1 MEYEGQICRSPM
13 ERTAFSLPVT
23 VGCCY
28 NKCYFCNLFKHL
40 QYRELPLDQVE
51 AELRRVSEM
60 GAAPKTVFL
69 GDGSAFNLSAERLLE
84 ILALIRRYFP
94 SRPAV
99 NMDATVPSVLSKT
112 QDSLR
117 ALSENG
123 VRRLHIGIETGLDD
137 VLALMNKCHS
147 KPQACEAVERL
158 HGAGIIY
165 DAHIMTGAAG
175 KGRGVENAA
184 ALAEFF
190 NRTRPGRIT
199 NFSMFIHK
207 ETPLYGLV
215 QNGKFTPADEL
226 ENLEEERA
234 LIERLE
240 IAAAYDGL
248 HDFVPFRLQGKLPS
262 DRAKMLEKLD
272 AAIAA
277 QKKKPPV
284 VALV

>member
-13 ERTAFSLPVT
+13 ERAAFSLPVT

-40 QYRELPLDQVE
+40 QYRELPLDQIE

-69 GDGSAFNLSAERLLE
+69 GDGSAFNLPAERLLE

-158 HGAGIIY
+158 HEAGIIY
-165 DAHIMTGAAG
+165 DAHIMTGVAG
-175 KGRGVENAA
+175 KGVESKTPPRSQNSSTGRAQGA
-184 ALAEFF
+184 SPIFRCSYIRKHRCTALC
-190 NRTRPGRIT
+190 RTGSSRRRTSLKISRKNEP
-199 NFSMFIHK
+199 
-207 ETPLYGLV
+207 
-215 QNGKFTPADEL
+215 
-226 ENLEEERA
+226 
-234 LIERLE
+234 
-240 IAAAYDGL
+240 
-248 HDFVPFRLQGKLPS
+248 
-262 DRAKMLEKLD
+262 
-272 AAIAA
+272 
-277 QKKKPPV
+277 
-284 VALV
+284 

>member
-13 ERTAFSLPVT
+13 ERDAFSLPVT

-40 QYRELPLDQVE
+40 QYRELPLDQIE

-60 GAAPKTVFL
+60 GAASKTVFL
-69 GDGSAFNLSAERLLE
+69 GDGSAFNLSSERLLE

-112 QDSLR
+112 QDSLH

-158 HGAGIIY
+158 HEAGIIY
-165 DAHIMTGAAG
+165 DAHIMTGVAG

-248 HDFVPFRLQGKLPS
+248 HDFVPFRFQGKLPS

-272 AAIAA
+272 TAIAA

>member
-1 MEYEGQICRSPM
+1 MEYEGQIYRSPM
-13 ERTAFSLPVT
+13 ERAAFSLPVT

-40 QYRELPLDQVE
+40 QYRELPLDQIE

-158 HGAGIIY
+158 HEAGIIY

>member
-13 ERTAFSLPVT
+13 ERAAFSLPVT

-51 AELRRVSEM
+51 AEQRRVSEM

-69 GDGSAFNLSAERLLE
+69 GDGSAFNLSSERLLE

-112 QDSLR
+112 QDSLH

-158 HGAGIIY
+158 HEAGIIY

>member
-1 MEYEGQICRSPM
+1 MDRA
-13 ERTAFSLPVT
+13 AFSLPVT

-40 QYRELPLDQVE
+40 QYRELPLDQIE

-69 GDGSAFNLSAERLLE
+69 GDGSAFNLSSERLLE

-94 SRPAV
+94 SCPAV

-158 HGAGIIY
+158 HEAGIIY

>member
-1 MEYEGQICRSPM
+1 M
-13 ERTAFSLPVT
+13 ERAAFSLPVT
-23 VGCCY
+23 GGCCY

>member
-1 MEYEGQICRSPM
+1 
-13 ERTAFSLPVT
+13 
-23 VGCCY
+23 
-28 NKCYFCNLFKHL
+28 
-40 QYRELPLDQVE
+40 
-51 AELRRVSEM
+51 
-60 GAAPKTVFL
+60 
-69 GDGSAFNLSAERLLE
+69 
-84 ILALIRRYFP
+84 
-94 SRPAV
+94 
-99 NMDATVPSVLSKT
+99 MDATVPSVLSKT

>member
-13 ERTAFSLPVT
+13 ERAAFSLPVT

-137 VLALMNKCHS
+137 VLAL
-147 KPQACEAVERL
+147 
-158 HGAGIIY
+158 
-165 DAHIMTGAAG
+165 
-175 KGRGVENAA
+175 
-184 ALAEFF
+184 
-190 NRTRPGRIT
+190 
-199 NFSMFIHK
+199 
-207 ETPLYGLV
+207 
-215 QNGKFTPADEL
+215 
-226 ENLEEERA
+226 
-234 LIERLE
+234 
-240 IAAAYDGL
+240 
-248 HDFVPFRLQGKLPS
+248 
-262 DRAKMLEKLD
+262 
-272 AAIAA
+272 
-277 QKKKPPV
+277 
-284 VALV
+284 

>member
-13 ERTAFSLPVT
+13 ERAAFSLPVT

-158 HGAGIIY
+158 HEAGIIY

-175 KGRGVENAA
+175 KGRGIENAA

-226 ENLEEERA
+226 ENLEEE
-234 LIERLE
+234 
-240 IAAAYDGL
+240 
-248 HDFVPFRLQGKLPS
+248 
-262 DRAKMLEKLD
+262 
-272 AAIAA
+272 
-277 QKKKPPV
+277 
-284 VALV
+284 

>member
-1 MEYEGQICRSPM
+1 MPESDGAGR
-13 ERTAFSLPVT
+13 FSLPVT

-40 QYRELPLDQVE
+40 QYRELPLDQIE

-112 QDSLR
+112 QDSLH

-158 HGAGIIY
+158 HEAGIIY
-165 DAHIMTGAAG
+165 DAHIMTGVAG

-277 QKKKPPV
+277 QKKKPPI

>member
-13 ERTAFSLPVT
+13 ERDAFSLPVT

-40 QYRELPLDQVE
+40 QYRELPLDQIE

-60 GAAPKTVFL
+60 GAASKTVFL
-69 GDGSAFNLSAERLLE
+69 GDGSAFNLSSERLLE

-112 QDSLR
+112 QDSLH